1 LGGRVN
7 YYSFRLVVQQEWAER
22 QNLRLGQVYLDILDE
37 LRPDLANK
45 LRGSLHD
52 PFYKNEIPVEA
63 EQLVEREWDDN
74 TEFSDIRL

>member
-1 LGGRVN
+1 MN